1 MRTQTR
7 ILSACPLTLA
17 TLPPILATATI
28 PRKGRGGQPEMLAQA
43 RARGIVD
50 VAIIMTM
57 RDAQLLRAEAER
69 LSWDDVELDLDA
81 RVGRLHLPGVLDPL
95 FIGPYAVDSLA
106 HLRPVEPDRRDPV
119 FGLSASQIHRRIQ
132 AAARAGG
139 LEGHYTGDSPRAGMR
154 LDLIAAGVRSVQ
166 EFYSI

>member
-1 MRTQTR
+1 MR
-7 ILSACPLTLA
+7 ILCASPLTLA

-28 PRKGRGGQPEMLAQA
+28 
-43 RARGIVD
+43 
-50 VAIIMTM
+50 
-57 RDAQLLRAEAER
+57 
-69 LSWDDVELDLDA
+69 
-81 RVGRLHLPGVLDPL
+81 PL

-106 HLRPVEPDRRDPV
+106 HLRPVEPDQGDKV

-154 LDLIAAGVRSVQ
+154 LDLIAAGVKTVKQ
-166 EFYSI
+166 FYSI